1 MGIVATDKPI
11 LDSFDATYL
20 YDYSFIL
27 LYNLIFTSLP
37 VIVLGGEW
45 PDGLG
50 GNISSQRPTYQHST
64 RILTQKRRWHS
75 QSSTFEA
82 FAV

>member
-1 MGIVATDKPI
+1 MRTILIDFPF

-37 VIVLGGEW
+37 VIVLGGECF
-45 PDGLG
+45 DGVG
-50 GNISSQRPTYQHST
+50 GNASC
-64 RILTQKRRWHS
+64 
-75 QSSTFEA
+75 
-82 FAV
+82 

>member
-1 MGIVATDKPI
+1 MTRMATEGV

-37 VIVLGGEW
+37 VIVLGGTCVLLA
-45 PDGLG
+45 GT
-50 GNISSQRPTYQHST
+50 RP
-64 RILTQKRRWHS
+64 
-75 QSSTFEA
+75 
-82 FAV
+82 

>member
-1 MGIVATDKPI
+1 MWSWESCATDVLF

-37 VIVLGGEW
+37 VIALGGKGIHCLACLV
-45 PDGLG
+45 PTF
-50 GNISSQRPTYQHST
+50 NISS
-64 RILTQKRRWHS
+64 I
-75 QSSTFEA
+75 
-82 FAV
+82 